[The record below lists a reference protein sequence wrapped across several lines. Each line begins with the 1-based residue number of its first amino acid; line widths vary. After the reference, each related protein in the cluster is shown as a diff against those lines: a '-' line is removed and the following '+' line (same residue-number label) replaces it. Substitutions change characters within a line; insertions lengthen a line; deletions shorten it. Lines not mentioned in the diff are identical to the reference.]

1 MAGHSKFKNIM
12 HRKGAQDKKRAK
24 IFTKI
29 IKEITVAVKMGA
41 SDVNANPRLRSA
53 ILEAKSQNMPKE
65 NIERAIKKG
74 ESGNE
79 ADNYEEIRYEG
90 YAPHGIAIIVEAL
103 TDNRNRTAS
112 EVRST
117 FTKHGGSLG
126 ENGSVQ
132 FLFDKLGFI
141 TFAKDSVPFNSLF
154 EVAIELGAIDII
166 ENDDELL
173 VLTAVDELHQ
183 IATKLTNSL
192 KVDYV
197 SASLVWQPKV
207 EITITKLEQAQQ
219 IIKLINTLEDLDDVQ
234 KVFANF
240 DIPEDILEQI

>member
-29 IKEITVAVKMGA
+29 IKEITVAVKMGS

-154 EVAIELGAIDII
+154 EVAIELGATDII

>member
-24 IFTKI
+24 VFTKL
-29 IKEITVAVKMGA
+29 IKEITVAVKTGS
-41 SDVNANPRLRSA
+41 SDINANPRLRSA
-53 ILEAKSQNMPKE
+53 ILEAKAQNMPKE

-74 ESGNE
+74 ESSGE

-90 YAPHGIAIIVEAL
+90 YAAHGVAIIVEAL

-117 FTKHGGSLG
+117 FTKNGGSLG

-132 FLFDKLGFI
+132 FLFAKLGII
-141 TFAKDSVPFNSLF
+141 TFTKSSISFDTLF
-154 EVAIELGAIDII
+154 ELAIELGATDII

-173 VLTAVDELHQ
+173 VLTEVDELHQ
-183 IATKLTNSL
+183 IATQLTNSL
-192 KVDYV
+192 NTDYS
-197 SASLVWQPKV
+197 SANLAWQPKA
-207 EITITKLEQAQQ
+207 EIPITKLEQAQQ
-219 IIKLINTLEDLDDVQ
+219 IIKLVNALEDLDDVQ
-234 KVFANF
+234 RVFANF
-240 DIPEDILEQI
+240 DIPEDILEQV

>member
-29 IKEITVAVKMGA
+29 IKEITVAVKMGS
-41 SDVNANPRLRSA
+41 SDINANPRLRSA

-74 ESGNE
+74 ESGAE

-90 YAPHGIAIIVEAL
+90 YAPFGIAIIVEAL

-117 FTKHGGSLG
+117 FTKNGGSLG

-132 FLFDKLGFI
+132 FLFDKLGLI
-141 TFAKDSVPFNSLF
+141 TFAKGSVSFNNLF
-154 EVAIELGAIDII
+154 ELAIELGATDII
-166 ENDDELL
+166 ENDDDLL
-173 VLTAVDELHQ
+173 VLTEVDELHQ
-183 IATKLTNSL
+183 IATQLTNSL
-192 KVDYV
+192 KVDYA
-197 SASLVWQPKV
+197 SASLAWQPKA
-207 EITITKLEQAQQ
+207 EIAITKLEQAQQ
-219 IIKLINTLEDLDDVQ
+219 VIKLVNALEDLDDVQ